1 MCIRDSDAVGAQ
13 YVRDILPG
21 EIVYIGDNDAGLNSF
36 LVKSDCERKICA
48 FEYIYFAR
56 PDSTLEGIN
65 VHEIREKSGEK
76 IWEQAP
82 VKADLVIGVPDSGVP
97 AAIGFSKASGIPFR
111 PALIKNRYI
120 ARSFIVP
127 SQDMSCLLYTS
138 RCV

>member
-1 MCIRDSDAVGAQ
+1 MK
-13 YVRDILPG
+13 
-21 EIVYIGDNDAGLNSF
+21 N
-36 LVKSDCERKICA
+36 DCERKICA

-56 PDSTLEGIN
+56 PDTTLEGIN

-82 VKADLVIGVPDSGVP
+82 VQADLVIGVPDSGVP

-127 SQDMSCLLYTS
+127 SQDMRERVVNLKLNPIISEINGKSVVIIDCLS
-138 RCV
+138 